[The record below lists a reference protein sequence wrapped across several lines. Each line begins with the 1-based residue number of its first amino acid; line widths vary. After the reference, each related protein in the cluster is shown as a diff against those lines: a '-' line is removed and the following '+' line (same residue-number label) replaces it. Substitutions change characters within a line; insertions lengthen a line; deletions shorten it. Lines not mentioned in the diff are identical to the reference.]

1 MWRGAPRAGRTYEV
15 LLGVVPQVQQALR
28 DGLAVLL
35 PLARAEDHLREVPHP
50 ADYGDVGQ
58 LLLGQDL
65 GALKQRGPGAS
76 VKGAWGPP
84 RRPLEVSLGG
94 VSAHSRH
101 GDGSRACGG
110 REPPTPVSCRSRSCE
125 PCPTGQAA
133 RGPGS
138 PRGGQAAGA
147 VGNLWG
153 PWGAASSSASSHR

>member
-1 MWRGAPRAGRTYEV
+1 MCDRGTPSSYATGHPTAGCTYKV

-76 VKGAWGPP
+76 VK
-84 RRPLEVSLGG
+84 RG
-94 VSAHSRH
+94 V
-101 GDGSRACGG
+101 GSS
-110 REPPTPVSCRSRSCE
+110 PT
-125 PCPTGQAA
+125 
-133 RGPGS
+133 
-138 PRGGQAAGA
+138 AAGD
-147 VGNLWG
+147 L
-153 PWGAASSSASSHR
+153 